1 MNLSMREKK
10 ILLMFLGVLLFVCGF
25 WFGYKPQME
34 EAENIQMSNSSLQ
47 SRLNDL
53 LSLAENR
60 DKYISETQSIEEEL
74 NKYSSNF
81 PADVKAED
89 GIVLAQNMENTLDM
103 EISNVGL
110 GEKSF
115 VASLDGGTEG
125 DLVNVADETLSEQ
138 ANAQTQSQI
147 DDIEGTNTQEEQE
160 LQNASDAE
168 VANQNAISQNPVL
181 YRTQNSMQFTGT
193 YASLKDAVSYLADQ
207 TGRMTLDNVSASF
220 DSTTGN
226 LTGTIVVNMFS
237 MTGTGNTYSEPDA
250 GSVSYGTD
258 NIFGTIE
265 QSKKSKKKNT
275 NKAKKAQTQETDSQ
289 TTDQASQETGSEN
302 PTDNSVQK
310 Q

>member
-1 MNLSMREKK
+1 
-10 ILLMFLGVLLFVCGF
+10 
-25 WFGYKPQME
+25 ME

-168 VANQNAISQNPVL
+168 SGKSECYFAESCTLSN
-181 YRTQNSMQFTGT
+181 TKFH
-193 YASLKDAVSYLADQ
+193 AVY
-207 TGRMTLDNVSASF
+207 
-220 DSTTGN
+220 GN
-226 LTGTIVVNMFS
+226 LCQPEGCSFLS
-237 MTGTGNTYSEPDA
+237 SRSDR
-250 GSVSYGTD
+250 
-258 NIFGTIE
+258 
-265 QSKKSKKKNT
+265 T
-275 NKAKKAQTQETDSQ
+275 NDS
-289 TTDQASQETGSEN
+289 G
-302 PTDNSVQK
+302 
-310 Q
+310 

>member
-1 MNLSMREKK
+1 MNLSMRDKK

-125 DLVNVADETLSEQ
+125 DLVNVPDETLSEQ

-168 VANQNAISQNPVL
+168 VANQNAFSQNPVL

-193 YASLKDAVSYLADQ
+193 YASLKDAA
-207 TGRMTLDNVSASF
+207 GMAE
-220 DSTTGN
+220 N
-226 LTGTIVVNMFS
+226 LCKLGIREVHLLPFHQ
-237 MTGTGNTYSEPDA
+237 
-250 GSVSYGTD
+250 
-258 NIFGTIE
+258 FGEKKYE
-265 QSKKSKKKNT
+265 QL
-275 NKAKKAQTQETDSQ
+275 ETEYEMSGVPQ
-289 TTDQASQETGSEN
+289 RQQCG
-302 PTDNSVQK
+302 
-310 Q
+310 